1 MPDSIHEISRL
12 LGGLQA
18 EVKNLTDT
26 WRHQDREA
34 SEGRKRLHDK
44 VDALASQQ
52 GTLANKV
59 EQQTKELAEVKPA
72 IKRFETERQRREG
85 ANSLLKL
92 LWVGIVAFATGLGYV
107 AHELLLYFWPPKHP

>member
-1 MPDSIHEISRL
+1 MADSIHEISRL
-12 LGGLQA
+12 IGSLES
-18 EVKNLTDT
+18 EVRTLRQT
-26 WRHQDREA
+26 WQHQDREA

-44 VDALASQQ
+44 VDDLKMQQ
-52 GTLANKV
+52 GVLANKV

-92 LWVGIVAFATGLGYV
+92 LWVGVVAFATGLGYLG
-107 AHELLLYFWPPKHP
+107 HELLVYLWPPKH